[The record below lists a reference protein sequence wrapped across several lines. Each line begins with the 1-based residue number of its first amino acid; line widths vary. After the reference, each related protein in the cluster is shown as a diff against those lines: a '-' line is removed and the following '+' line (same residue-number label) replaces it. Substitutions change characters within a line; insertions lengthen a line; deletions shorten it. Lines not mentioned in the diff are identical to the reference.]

1 MTIPSKDER
10 KSMLDETIRGND
22 NRMGFKRVILFL
34 SRLMN
39 NASDINVNEI
49 PQISVVACLAMSF
62 QIKEPANKPAANIA
76 CLDVNMFLAIE
87 YKEKMASAANM
98 QENIL
103 VEGNVSPKVFDQA
116 TIPHIGSGGFTNG
129 VSPKD
134 R

>member
-10 KSMLDETIRGND
+10 KSMLDETIRGTD

-39 NASDINVNEI
+39 NANDINVNET
-49 PQISVVACLAMSF
+49 PQISVVACLAISF
-62 QIKEPANKPAANIA
+62 QIKEPANIPAANIA

-103 VEGNVSPKVFDQA
+103 VEGNVSPKVLDQT